1 MIAVNEVLQSKEI
14 DDLIDR
20 ALAEDRG
27 SKDVTTESLIPEDV
41 LIEAEWVAKEPC
53 CIAGLFVVERVLE
66 KLNSQIKTFWMTKD
80 GEKIQSG
87 KFGLTVGSAQN
98 ILKAERTALN
108 FLQRL
113 SGIATLASRFVE
125 KVQKYGVK
133 ILDTRKTTPTFR
145 SLEKYAVRMGG
156 AVNHRMNLEEMVL
169 IKENHQCILEDLGMK
184 DFASLIRA
192 IRQNYPSIEIGIEVT
207 SIHEAQRAAQ
217 SGVDFL
223 LLDNMAPDQ
232 IREIVKDWKTKV
244 ILEASGGIGLDNVE
258 AYASTGV
265 DRISIGA
272 LTHSVRSVD
281 ISLEVL
287 GIK

>member
-1 MIAVNEVLQSKEI
+1 
-14 DDLIDR
+14 
-20 ALAEDRG
+20 
-27 SKDVTTESLIPEDV
+27 
-41 LIEAEWVAKEPC
+41 
-53 CIAGLFVVERVLE
+53 
-66 KLNSQIKTFWMTKD
+66 
-80 GEKIQSG
+80 
-87 KFGLTVGSAQN
+87 
-98 ILKAERTALN
+98 
-108 FLQRL
+108 
-113 SGIATLASRFVE
+113 VE

>member
-1 MIAVNEVLQSKEI
+1 
-14 DDLIDR
+14 
-20 ALAEDRG
+20 
-27 SKDVTTESLIPEDV
+27 
-41 LIEAEWVAKEPC
+41 
-53 CIAGLFVVERVLE
+53 
-66 KLNSQIKTFWMTKD
+66 
-80 GEKIQSG
+80 
-87 KFGLTVGSAQN
+87 
-98 ILKAERTALN
+98 
-108 FLQRL
+108 
-113 SGIATLASRFVE
+113 
-125 KVQKYGVK
+125 
-133 ILDTRKTTPTFR
+133 
-145 SLEKYAVRMGG
+145 
-156 AVNHRMNLEEMVL
+156 
-169 IKENHQCILEDLGMK
+169 MK